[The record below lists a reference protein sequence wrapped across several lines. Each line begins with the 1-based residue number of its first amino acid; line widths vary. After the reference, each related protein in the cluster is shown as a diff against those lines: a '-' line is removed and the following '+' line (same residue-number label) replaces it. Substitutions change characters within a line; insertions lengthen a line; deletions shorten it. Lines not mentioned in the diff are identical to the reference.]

1 MAERKTRKHP
11 RANRISAEISE
22 VHLVNEINK
31 STGDNMYPAQHC
43 ALCAKTT
50 DVVQKMN
57 MKIGYHHNIYGNI
70 HDLKAK
76 MIYIII

>member
-1 MAERKTRKHP
+1 MAKRKTRKHP
-11 RANRISAEISE
+11 RANRISEEISE

-57 MKIGYHHNIYGNI
+57 MKIRFHRKIYENIQ
-70 HDLKAK
+70 DLKAK